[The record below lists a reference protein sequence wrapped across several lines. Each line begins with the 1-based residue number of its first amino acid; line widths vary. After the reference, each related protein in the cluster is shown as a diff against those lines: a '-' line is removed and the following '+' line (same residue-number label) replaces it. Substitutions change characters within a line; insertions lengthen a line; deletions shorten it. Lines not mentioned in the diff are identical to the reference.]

1 MVREKI
7 AALCGRH
14 NYCQAYY
21 LDTIVEVLSAFGK
34 EIRLED
40 ILRVIIEKTTEVIEA
55 ERGTV
60 FIYDESTDELWSYVA
75 IGVGVNEIRFSL
87 NFGIAGDVARTLKI
101 ANVSKAYDDP
111 RFDCEFDIK
120 TGYTTHSVLCCPM
133 LNQQG
138 RLVGVLQVINKNN
151 AEVFNSD
158 DEMLLGILAV
168 HAAIAIE
175 RAFLTKTYM
184 ELQLNQG
191 MMNAAREIQTGMLPE
206 RFLTHPDNSNIDI
219 YAFTSPAKEAG
230 GDFYDYFFIGEHL
243 LCFAI
248 GDVADKSISAAL
260 FMVRVKTFLRT
271 FTVKNTSPRTVTGLT
286 GVERRAWTKKEA
298 SPRQILDNINKE
310 LCANKEKRMSV
321 TMFVGI
327 LDTLSG
333 RFTYSNGGHNPPY
346 MVFGNGKIQRLAAN
360 TGSAPGLI
368 AEANYEEVTT
378 MLPDGATVLLYTDG
392 VDKAKDKKGKTFS
405 TTRLEELLCN
415 MSCSSLK
422 EMTGK
427 VVSAVTDFTSGALQ
441 SDDITLLSVKYS
453 NFKKSKIMIDTL
465 A

>member
-1 MVREKI
+1 MAREKI

-34 EIRLED
+34 EVRLED

-60 FIYDESTDELWSYVA
+60 FIYDESTNELWSYVA

-87 NFGIAGDVARTLKI
+87 DFGIAGDVARTLKI
-101 ANVSKAYDDP
+101 ANVPKAYDDP
-111 RFDCEFDIK
+111 RFDCEFDMK

-151 AEVFNSD
+151 AEAFNSD
-158 DEMLLGILAV
+158 DETLLGILAV

-184 ELQLNQG
+184 ELTINQN
-191 MMNAAREIQTGMLPE
+191 MMNTAREIQTSMLPE
-206 RFLTHPDNSNIDI
+206 RFLTHPDDSNIDI
-219 YAFTSPAKEAG
+219 YAFTSPAKETG
-230 GDFYDYFFIGEHL
+230 GDFYDFFFIADHL

-248 GDVADKSISAAL
+248 CDVADKGIPAAL

-271 FTVKNTSPRTVTGLT
+271 FTAKNTSSQTATVGTQ
-286 GVERRAWTKKEA
+286 VQRRVWTKKVV

-310 LCANKEKRMSV
+310 LCADKESMMSV
-321 TMFVGI
+321 TMFIGI

-333 RFTYSNGGHNPPY
+333 RLTYSNGGHNPPY
-346 MVFGNGKIQRLAAN
+346 MVFGNGKIQRLAAGI
-360 TGSAPGLI
+360 GSAPGLI

-378 MLPDGATVLLYTDG
+378 MLHDGGTVLLYSDG
-392 VDKAKDKKGKTFS
+392 VDKAKDRKGKTFS
-405 TTRLEELLCN
+405 VTRLEELLCN
-415 MSCSSLK
+415 MSCSSSK
-422 EMTGK
+422 EMIGK
-427 VVSAVTDFTSGALQ
+427 VVSAVTSFSSGALQ
-441 SDDITLLSVKYS
+441 SEDIALLSVKYS
-453 NFKKSKIMIDTL
+453 NFKESKIVIDTL